1 MVSSHI
7 RSAARC
13 AQRRAARPSV
23 CGKPWRVVLLLL
35 WALVSVP
42 AAAITLASVG
52 PLPGALEV
60 CIAAG
65 DCAVAQESS
74 FDLGGIAAFPYL
86 ASNGA
91 GYLVR
96 YPVLSSSLA
105 HDSQS
110 FLDTSQDPPLAQQ
123 VETLTA
129 LSGSLWLGVQ
139 GRYARSASIHELV
152 LYTDR
157 VQPAEQRL
165 LPRWGGGEL
174 SPTVLHFGFTNDAL
188 LASQAYRHLSLDP
201 NTAPDEG
208 SLQSAEPLLPCVA
221 DGCSVAQSLA
231 LVALGFTA
239 QGEELLLHFVPQDRR
254 STLYNEQAAYNNPD
268 NGFRWRRN
276 YFVQAVPLPGTG
288 MLTLF
293 GVGLMLTLPQ
303 RPRHAG
309 VDPISN
315 GGPQGSKR
323 NLKEGGA

>member
-1 MVSSHI
+1 L
-7 RSAARC
+7 A
-13 AQRRAARPSV
+13 
-23 CGKPWRVVLLLL
+23 
-35 WALVSVP
+35 SVP
-42 AAAITLASVG
+42 AAATTLAAVG
-52 PLPGALEV
+52 PLPGALEA

-65 DCAVAQESS
+65 DCTVAQDSS
-74 FDLGGIAAFPYL
+74 FELGGIAAFSYL

-96 YPVLSSSLA
+96 YPVLSSSFA
-105 HDSQS
+105 HDGQG
-110 FLDTSQDPPLAQQ
+110 FLDSSQDPLLAQH

-152 LYTDR
+152 LYVDR

-174 SPTVLHFGFTNDAL
+174 SPTVLHFGLTSDAL
-188 LASQAYRHLSLDP
+188 LASQAYRRLSLDS
-201 NTAPDEG
+201 NIWPDEG

-231 LVALGFTA
+231 LVGLGFTV
-239 QGEELLLHFVPQDRR
+239 QGEELLLHFVAQDRR
-254 STLYNEQAAYNNPD
+254 STLYSEQTAYNNPD
-268 NGFRWRRN
+268 NGFRSRRD

-293 GVGLMLTLPQ
+293 SVGLMLTLAQ
-303 RPRHAG
+303 RPRRAGHAR
-309 VDPISN
+309 ISS
-315 GGPQGSKR
+315 GEPRDSKN